1 LEKIEIRKINM
12 DIFAEPLIDVPV
24 GKTSRAKSD
33 TADLSDWNKMTLK
46 DIFEDE
52 NLFKITILSDNDE
65 KNKTEIKYEEDAKE
79 SMDCKTKTT
88 SYEPRSAFL
97 GPKIWEKPISMS
109 LLQEMQDEQIKEETK
124 PRTAFMGPKLWK
136 KPISINLLQG
146 IKNEKPKE
154 ETNTN
159 HNGNVSDFSVMSL
172 NDFLEENQL
181 DAGNISMSEE
191 LFEDAPIKTED
202 VFSLNGDCDSRGR
215 HDSASSHHSDYS
227 MMDHDYQA
235 TVTSPGQTNIYYKS
249 TNILPKGENSFLYK
263 ESKRAKLERE
273 KEERKQQ
280 LAIVEFSQQELAW
293 ATVPGE
299 DFDPTERE
307 FSVDELRPQ
316 PIIRK
321 RKKVYVNPEKKD
333 MRYWES
339 RQKNNVAARR
349 SREAR
354 RLKENQVSLRAS
366 FLESENVN
374 LRNKLH
380 AAKEKQEE
388 NTMQIALMKAKLQEF
403 ESIRSS
409 LNDCIK

>member
-1 LEKIEIRKINM
+1 M

-24 GKTSRAKSD
+24 GKTSMAES
-33 TADLSDWNKMTLK
+33 ADLSDWNKMTLK

-52 NLFKITILSDNDE
+52 NLFKITILSENDE
-65 KNKTEIKYEEDAKE
+65 KGKPGMKNEEGAKQA
-79 SMDCKTKTT
+79 MDCKST
-88 SYEPRSAFL
+88 SYKPKSAFL

-109 LLQEMQDEQIKEETK
+109 LLQEMQEEQIKEETK

-136 KPISINLLQG
+136 KPISMNLLQG
-146 IKNEKPKE
+146 IKDEKHKE
-154 ETNTN
+154 ETYTN
-159 HNGNVSDFSVMSL
+159 HNSNVEDFSVMTL

-181 DAGNISMSEE
+181 DAGNISPSISEG
-191 LFEDAPIKTED
+191 LFKEEEIKTED
-202 VFSLNGDCDSRGR
+202 VFSLNGDRHSRDR
-215 HDSASSHHSDYS
+215 HDSSSSSHHSDYS

-235 TVTSPGQTNIYYKS
+235 TVASPGQTSRYYKS

-280 LAIVEFSQQELAW
+280 LAIVEFSPQELAW

-307 FSVDELRPQ
+307 FSLDELRPQ

-321 RKKVYVNPEKKD
+321 RKKTYVNPEKKD
-333 MRYWES
+333 MRYWEN
-339 RQKNNVAARR
+339 REKNNVAARR

-374 LRNKLH
+374 LRNKLL
-380 AAKEKQEE
+380 AAEQKQEE
-388 NTMQIALMKAKLQEF
+388 NMLQIQLMKAKLEEF